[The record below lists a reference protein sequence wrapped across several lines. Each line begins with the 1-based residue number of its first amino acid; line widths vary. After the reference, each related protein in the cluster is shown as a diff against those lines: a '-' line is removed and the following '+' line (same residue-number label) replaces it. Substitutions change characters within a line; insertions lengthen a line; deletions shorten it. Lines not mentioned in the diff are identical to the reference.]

1 MLNSTVLEVTIGLVV
16 CYACV
21 SLLASSVY
29 EALATLAKM
38 RANSLLQGVKALL
51 NDPTL
56 SGLARDVYN
65 HALVNPTSAGKTPVG
80 QEPAVKPSYIDS
92 KHLAMALIDAVQKG
106 STDWTQLKDKIDA
119 LPDDQLR
126 GLLQGMYARAEDKV
140 ENLQKAVAGWFDAA
154 MERLSGGYKRR
165 AQLWTFVI
173 ALVIA
178 GLLNVDSIH
187 LFRSLWT
194 HPAALALS
202 AVPGTAD
209 AALATLN
216 ELPIGWQPFPPS
228 VFGAVCGWI
237 ITAVSVLF
245 GAPFWFDLLQR
256 MVNLRGTGKKPDEQT
271 EKAAAR
277 G

>member
-1 MLNSTVLEVTIGLVV
+1 
-16 CYACV
+16 
-21 SLLASSVY
+21 
-29 EALATLAKM
+29 
-38 RANSLLQGVKALL
+38 VKALL

-56 SGLARDVYN
+56 SGLAHDVYN
-65 HALVNPTSAGKTPVG
+65 HAMVNPVSPGKTPPG
-80 QEPAVKPSYIDS
+80 QEPAVKPSYIDPKS
-92 KHLAMALIDAVQKG
+92 FATALIDAIQQG
-106 STDWTQLKDKIDA
+106 STDIKQLKEKIDA

-126 GLLQGMYARAEDKV
+126 RLLQGMYTRAEDKI
-140 ENLQKAVAGWFDAA
+140 ENLHKAVATWFDAA

-202 AVPGTAD
+202 AVPGTTD

-216 ELPIGWQPFPPS
+216 ELPIGWQPFPSSLPLA
-228 VFGAVCGWI
+228 FAGWLITGA
-237 ITAVSVLF
+237 SVLF

-256 MVNLRGTGKKPDEQT
+256 LVNLRGAGQKPEERKQ
-271 EKAAAR
+271 KAAA
-277 G
+277 